1 MRVFNFIISAV
12 LLAVGV
18 AAGLCLLLVGLFVF
32 ALRRLFGRSAAMPRF
47 QRVGPAPRPTTTR
60 PAYTHRDVI
69 DVEATP
75 VKD

>member
-1 MRVFNFIISAV
+1 MRVFNFLVSLV

-32 ALRRLFGRSAAMPRF
+32 ALRRLVGRPAALPRF
-47 QRVGPAPRPTTTR
+47 QRMGTTPRATAR
-60 PAYTHRDVI
+60 PAYTPRDVI